1 MEVGRFKVLT
11 DGQIKFY
18 SRMCK
23 PSELEDILSFA
34 RSYQA
39 MTNVQMSLFDS
50 YLDKTENVFA
60 RILMLN
66 IVQTGFNAVAEI
78 LDEG

>member
-11 DGQIKFY
+11 DDQVALY
-18 SRMCK
+18 SKMCK
-23 PSELEDILSFA
+23 IEELNDILSFA
-34 RSYQA
+34 KSYQA

-66 IVQTGFNAVAEI
+66 VVQNGFNAIAEI
-78 LDEG
+78 LDED